1 MPRLQEDKCIPEL
14 ILGNN
19 ELLRPIKTYPKDA
32 NIAIGIPQAAEVPIL
47 DVRLI
52 PRTLKVGTEKI
63 PPPIPKTDDRK
74 PINEPATYDLFP
86 LFVFF

>member
-1 MPRLQEDKCIPEL
+1 MYPRL

-19 ELLRPIKTYPKDA
+19 ELLRPIRTYPKDA

-52 PRTLKVGTEKI
+52 PELLK
-63 PPPIPKTDDRK
+63 
-74 PINEPATYDLFP
+74 
-86 LFVFF
+86 